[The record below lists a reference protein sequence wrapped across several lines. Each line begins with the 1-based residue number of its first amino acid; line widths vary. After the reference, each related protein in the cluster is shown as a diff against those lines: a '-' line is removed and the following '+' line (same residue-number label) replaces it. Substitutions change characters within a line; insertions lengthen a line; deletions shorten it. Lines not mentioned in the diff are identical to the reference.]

1 MGIKFLDEIFT
12 FDFLHDNNQDIIK
25 LTEDI
30 YQVKAFGKCFYYG
43 YEFSDDVNGNVRT
56 EFIKYLKFNNNL
68 KSEHN
73 LTQFIQRAIDNLH
86 SKINLYDYNLVIMPQ
101 SSSKVNQYMLRYIY
115 RFAQPTLQYMELVK
129 ALPEDISFDIKA
141 YEKQYLDDI
150 LENGRP
156 RYTEQQK
163 ESAIKSINEM
173 MDLIHKKDY
182 FTIAKDVKKSKF
194 RPYIFHFLNFKND
207 EDKDL
212 CATIRKQNILIVDD
226 VTTSGSTLNE
236 ILRALRIINEDNN
249 ITIFSLLGRK
259 DLMVESI

>member
-12 FDFLHDNNQDIIK
+12 FDFLHDDNQDIIK

-101 SSSKVNQYMLRYIY
+101 SSSKVNQYMLNQLY
-115 RFAQPTLQYMELVK
+115 
-129 ALPEDISFDIKA
+129 
-141 YEKQYLDDI
+141 
-150 LENGRP
+150 
-156 RYTEQQK
+156 
-163 ESAIKSINEM
+163 
-173 MDLIHKKDY
+173 
-182 FTIAKDVKKSKF
+182 
-194 RPYIFHFLNFKND
+194 
-207 EDKDL
+207 
-212 CATIRKQNILIVDD
+212 NIW
-226 VTTSGSTLNE
+226 S
-236 ILRALRIINEDNN
+236 
-249 ITIFSLLGRK
+249 
-259 DLMVESI
+259 